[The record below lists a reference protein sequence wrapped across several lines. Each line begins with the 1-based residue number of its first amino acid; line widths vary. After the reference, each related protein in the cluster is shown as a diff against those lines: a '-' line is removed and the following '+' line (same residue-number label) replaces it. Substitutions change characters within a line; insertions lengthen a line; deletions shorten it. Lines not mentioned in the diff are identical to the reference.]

1 MRGTYREHSLLM
13 KLTLLGLIVA
23 LMSSMATAALPRT
36 AEAAGDSEI
45 VFQRDASNRP
55 VFDGV
60 AGHLDAFVDL
70 ILSDM
75 SIEDLAYYADQKS
88 AGSPRTIQAGYELPG
103 TAAGGVDRV
112 MGVSTDM
119 PSMLALGQSWNK
131 ELVNEVGTVIGNER
145 RGEVNLSDPNTL
157 MYSAVSDMRTN
168 PLSGRYEEGYGEDP
182 VLAGT
187 LVNEMA
193 KGITGYGEDGN
204 EDGFWLKAQLGTKH
218 YTNYLAQWF
227 RQSGQFDASARALNE
242 YQLKSFLYPLQAG
255 TVQSLMT
262 TYGRTNGIP
271 NHISPNIIRAANA
284 NPYNMI
290 SVGDFIFA
298 DNNMTAGFNNGYQ
311 NYTDAEGKAALLLL
325 SGNHANA
332 FGSTQAAIVSAVT
345 KGAYGVTRKEL
356 EDNVRGQI
364 EMWVRTGY
372 FNEKNE
378 DGSPKSYPFSELAK
392 DRSPENYAASD
403 SQSIALDASRESI
416 VLLKNDDDVLPLD
429 KSNKVAVTG
438 LLADTRFKATYSV
451 SATPSLPDAGLSPLG
466 AIREAIGEDNV
477 AFGTGAPIVAFE
489 SAANG
494 LSVSAAVYTAGAQVA
509 ASYEAPAE
517 GSVTDS
523 VYAYKAE
530 GKAYTASEA
539 FEAYAWGQEGY
550 SFLSQANGKWLK
562 SETNG
567 TIANSD
573 ATTLNLKENPF
584 SNVADASTLPGR
596 FRVETNADGT
606 VSLISGTYTE
616 SFGGG
621 FETAYYTAGKFVKT
635 NASGALEL
643 AATPLTNA
651 AGAAART
658 SSEKFR
664 EIVLKEAGADA
675 QAWATDNDYAVVVVG
690 TPARHSSGEGA
701 DRSDLNLGDD
711 QYKIV
716 SEVAEAFPK
725 KTIVIVKAN
734 APVNLQEIQDNDNV
748 AAILYQPYAGQYDSK
763 ALADVLFG
771 DYAPTGR
778 LVSTWYAGTES
789 FPALNA
795 YSLPPAASSPTSL
808 SQIDPRFTVDMTN
821 GDPAESGLTYM
832 YTDADVTYPFG
843 YGLSYSRFEYSKLA
857 VPASASGDQPFTVTV
872 DVTNAGAVDTSEVVQ
887 LYVRNDGSSY
897 GAYVPKKQLV
907 SYGKVFVEAGATKT
921 IELTVDPSDFAVWD
935 VNRGS
940 YVTETGTYTLLA
952 GRSSEDLPL
961 TATLRYSGSAIATL
975 DATTAAVNV
984 FDHAFASNDTVYRE
998 VSKLRTAEGLKAKQS
1013 ENGYYA
1019 VMSKSSGSWV
1029 ALNGVNLTGAKGIKL
1044 RGASTNATSVVEV
1057 RADSPTGTRLAVL
1070 TFDATEAATRDVPGS
1085 DFEVVELD
1093 YANVEENLLASVSG
1107 THNLYLV
1114 FKNADVRV
1122 DSIQLIGS
1130 TSTGGG
1136 STPSTPT
1143 TPDTDTGTGTDT
1155 DTGTGSGGS
1164 GTDDGS
1170 DTSGSEEPG
1179 TDVPAT
1185 VTFKDV
1191 GASYSW
1197 AAEAIAKLSA
1207 EGIIKGTSS
1216 TTFEP
1221 AKPVT
1226 RADFVLLLARAF
1238 KLTADQAAGSF
1249 SDVPENAYYAEAVAI
1264 AKSLGIVQGSG
1275 GKFDPLA
1282 SIARQDM
1289 MVLIARV
1296 LQASGKLELTDDAP
1310 AELDAFADAG
1320 QVANYAKS
1328 AVAALVKAGI
1338 VQGDGSRL
1346 NPKGITSRAEAAVIL
1361 YRIYRL

>member
-1 MRGTYREHSLLM
+1 MRAMSRDSLLKRM
-13 KLTLLGLIVA
+13 TAVGLVLA
-23 LMSSMATAALPRT
+23 LMSSMVWAALPQ
-36 AEAAGDSEI
+36 AAKAAGDSAVE
-45 VFQRDASNRP
+45 FRRDASGMP
-55 VFDGV
+55 IFDGV

-88 AGSPRTIQAGYELPG
+88 AGSPRKIAAGYTLPG

-193 KGITGYGEDGN
+193 KGITGYGEAGN

-271 NHISPNIIRAANA
+271 NHISPNIIRATNA
-284 NPYNMI
+284 NPYNMM
-290 SVGDFIFA
+290 SVGDFVGA
-298 DNNMTAGFNNGYQ
+298 DSNMTGGFNNGYQ

-325 SGNHANA
+325 SGNHANT
-332 FGSTQAAIVSAVT
+332 FGSTQADIVSAVT

-372 FNEKNE
+372 FNEKND
-378 DGSPKSYPFSELAK
+378 DGSPVSYPFSELAK
-392 DRSPENYAASD
+392 DRSPRNYSLSD

-416 VLLKNDDDVLPLD
+416 VLLKNDDGVLPLD
-429 KSNKVAVTG
+429 KSDKVAVTG

-451 SATPSLPDAGLSPLG
+451 SSTPSLPDAGLSPLG

-477 AFGTGAPIVAFE
+477 DYGTGAPIVAFE
-489 SAANG
+489 SVSNG
-494 LSVSAAVYTAGAQVA
+494 RSVTASVYSGGEQVM
-509 ASYEAPAE
+509 ASYEAPDE

-539 FEAYAWGQEGY
+539 FEAYAWGQGGY
-550 SFLSQANGKWLK
+550 SFLSQANGNWLK
-562 SETNG
+562 NETDG
-567 TIANSD
+567 TIRNSD
-573 ATTLNLKENPF
+573 KTTLNLKENPF

-606 VSLISGTYTE
+606 VSLIAGTYTE
-616 SFGGG
+616 SFTGG
-621 FETAYYTAGKFVKT
+621 FETAYYTSGKFVT
-635 NASGALEL
+635 VNGDGGLAL
-643 AATPLTNA
+643 AATPLKDA
-651 AGAAART
+651 AGAAARKG
-658 SSEKFR
+658 SEKFR

-701 DRSDLNLGDD
+701 DRSDLNLGED

-716 SEVAEAFPK
+716 SKVAEAFPK

-734 APVNLQEIQDNDNV
+734 APVNMQEIQDNDNV
-748 AAILYQPYAGQYDSK
+748 AGILYQPYAGQYDSK
-763 ALADVLFG
+763 ALAEVLFG

-778 LVSTWYAGTES
+778 LTSTWYAGTES

-808 SQIDPRFTVDMTN
+808 NQIDPRFTVDMTN
-821 GDPAESGLTYM
+821 GDPAESGMTYM
-832 YTDADVTYPFG
+832 YTDAKVTYPFG
-843 YGLSYSRFEYSKLA
+843 FGLSYGSFDYSNLA
-857 VPASASGDQPFTVTV
+857 APSVAAGDQPFEVTV
-872 DVTNAGAVDTSEVVQ
+872 DVANTGSVNTSEVVQ
-887 LYVRNDGSSY
+887 LYIRNNNSSY

-907 SYGKVFVEAGATKT
+907 SYEKVYVEAGQKKT
-921 IELTVDPSDFAVWD
+921 VHLTVDPSDFAVWD
-935 VNRGS
+935 VNRGE
-940 YVTETGTYTLLA
+940 YVAETGSYTLMA
-952 GRSSEDLPL
+952 GRSSDDLPL
-961 TATLRYSGSAIATL
+961 TATLSYNGSAIAAL
-975 DATTAAVNV
+975 DATTDAVSV
-984 FDHAFASNDTVYRE
+984 FDHAFASNDVVYRE
-998 VSKLRTAEGLKAKQS
+998 VSKLRTAEGLKAKLS

-1019 VMSKSSGSWV
+1019 VMSKNGGSWV
-1029 ALNGVNLTGAKGIKL
+1029 ALNRVNLTGATGIKL

-1070 TFDATEAATRDVPGS
+1070 TFDATPVATRDVAGS
-1085 DFEVVELD
+1085 DFKIVELD
-1093 YANVEENLLASVSG
+1093 YAEVTENLLASASG
-1107 THNLYLV
+1107 THDLYLV
-1114 FKNADVRV
+1114 FKNPDIRV
-1122 DSIQLIGS
+1122 DSLQLVGS
-1130 TSTGGG
+1130 SGGG
-1136 STPSTPT
+1136 NPTPPAT
-1143 TPDTDTGTGTDT
+1143 TNPDPDDSEGTDT
-1155 DTGTGSGGS
+1155 PDPGEQ
-1164 GTDDGS
+1164 GTD
-1170 DTSGSEEPG
+1170 G
-1179 TDVPAT
+1179 TAT

-1191 GASYSW
+1191 GPSYSW
-1197 AAEAIAKLSA
+1197 AAEAIGKLAA
-1207 EGIIKGTSS
+1207 EGIIQGTSKD
-1216 TTFEP
+1216 TFEP

-1226 RADFVLLLARAF
+1226 RADFVLLLSRAF
-1238 KLTADQAAGSF
+1238 KLSSGDPAASSF
-1249 SDVPENAYYAEAVAI
+1249 SDVPANAYYAEAVAI

-1275 GKFDPLA
+1275 GKFDPL
-1282 SIARQDM
+1282 SPISRQDM
-1289 MVLIARV
+1289 MVLIARA
-1296 LQASGKLELTDDAP
+1296 LKANGKLDETGTPDDLA
-1310 AELDAFADAG
+1310 AFADAG
-1320 QVANYAKS
+1320 KVSAYAKEG
-1328 AVAALVKAGI
+1328 VATLVKAGI

-1346 NPKGITSRAEAAVIL
+1346 NPTATTSRAEAAVVL
-1361 YRIYRL
+1361 YRIYKM